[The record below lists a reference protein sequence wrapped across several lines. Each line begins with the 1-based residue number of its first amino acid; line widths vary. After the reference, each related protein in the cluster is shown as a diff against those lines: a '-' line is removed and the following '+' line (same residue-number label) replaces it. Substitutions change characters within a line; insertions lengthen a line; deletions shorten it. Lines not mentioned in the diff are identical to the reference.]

1 MRRRD
6 ELAAHNERVKLQA
19 TTSNAVG
26 LAVLALGVVR
36 PLIVPD
42 VPIEWSI
49 VIFGAVALAGHALAY
64 YILKQLELDE

>member
-36 PLIVPD
+36 PLIDPD
-42 VPIEWSI
+42 VPDRM
-49 VIFGAVALAGHALAY
+49 VL
-64 YILKQLELDE
+64 